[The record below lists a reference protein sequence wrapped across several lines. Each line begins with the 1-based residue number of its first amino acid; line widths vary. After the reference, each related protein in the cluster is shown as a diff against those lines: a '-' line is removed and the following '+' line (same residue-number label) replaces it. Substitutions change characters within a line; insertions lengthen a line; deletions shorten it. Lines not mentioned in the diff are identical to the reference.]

1 MAEKNIVLW
10 DIGNVLVSFEYDTA
24 FKELGKFLNPLT
36 AMLLWAKKDEFLKD
50 IRSELDLLETGKMTL
65 EQLFSRLKGKIGMNM
80 EFDQF
85 KSVWCGIFELKE
97 DVIAYAHTL
106 SEKYDAYF
114 LSNTNQAHYEYLT
127 QTYPVLNFV
136 KGKAVSYEIGIMKP
150 AREYFEKTLDVL
162 ELKAEEC
169 VFIDDNPN
177 NVSAAEELGIAG
189 ITFTDLDQ
197 LKSALG
203 EKGIS

>member
-1 MAEKNIVLW
+1 M
-10 DIGNVLVSFEYDTA
+10 
-24 FKELGKFLNPLT
+24 
-36 AMLLWAKKDEFLKD
+36 
-50 IRSELDLLETGKMTL
+50 
-65 EQLFSRLKGKIGMNM
+65 
-80 EFDQF
+80 
-85 KSVWCGIFELKE
+85 
-97 DVIAYAHTL
+97 
-106 SEKYDAYF
+106 
-114 LSNTNQAHYEYLT
+114 
-127 QTYPVLNFV
+127 LNFV

-162 ELKAEEC
+162 EVKAEEC